1 MNLPPVLPLQSQVNE
16 VVVPVAP
23 VVPHDAKEQF
33 ILCITKDL
41 SIEDKALFGKI
52 NLVEYE
58 DRIHKNLHIETLDFD
73 VLVMDMRETGDR
85 YAFVKE
91 IQPKKDKYNIVC
103 YCHAFERD
111 EIVPEAD
118 NTISKLPEK
127 QATAQQFLDMLLIK
141 RISKPRW
148 YVSLFRCVLSSYH
161 QLKN

>member
-1 MNLPPVLPLQSQVNE
+1 MNLPPVLPLHQVNE
-16 VVVPVAP
+16 VVVPVVP
-23 VVPHDAKEQF
+23 VVPHDAKF

-41 SIEDKALFGKI
+41 SLEDKVLFGKI
-52 NLVEYE
+52 NLVDYE